1 MFYGKNK
8 YFNNEQIAYALVA
21 AESLMAFDESNALG
35 LYEKAIEHVTDANRQ
50 VVAELLK
57 QLGSE
62 IDVLSSNVQCILKEH
77 PQKRRNQMNNI
88 KGRLHTL
95 LTRSADYL
103 KLNGSKISEEEY
115 DEVAEI
121 LDAIKA
127 LVVNLDEH
135 LDD

>member
-62 IDVLSSNVQCILKEH
+62 IDVLSSNV
-77 PQKRRNQMNNI
+77 
-88 KGRLHTL
+88 
-95 LTRSADYL
+95 
-103 KLNGSKISEEEY
+103 
-115 DEVAEI
+115 
-121 LDAIKA
+121 
-127 LVVNLDEH
+127 
-135 LDD
+135 